1 MDHKP
6 GDLSTHR
13 ALVLAIR
20 TGDVAAVRQLITRG
34 PDLLQARIH
43 GGRTALHVVA
53 DWPGYFPNGPQIVA
67 LLTAAGA
74 DANASGSPD
83 KPDETP
89 LHWAASSD
97 DVEVAGAL
105 LDAGA
110 DIEAQAGSIAGG
122 SPLNN
127 AIGYG
132 CWNVAQLLLTRGAR
146 VDRSWVASALGI
158 TDRAQELLGDQP
170 TSDELNQC
178 FWHACHG
185 GQLRTAQH
193 LLALGADPDAHP
205 DYTND
210 SPFTAATSPGTG
222 RTALADWLTEQLAGE
237 RPDATQKTGE
247 CR

>member
-1 MDHKP
+1 MANEP
-6 GDLSTHR
+6 GGLSPHD

-20 TGDVAAVRQLITRG
+20 TGDVVTVTQLITAR
-34 PDLLQARIH
+34 PDLPHARIH

-74 DANASGSPD
+74 DPNASGSPD

-97 DVEVAGAL
+97 DVEVARAL

-110 DIEAQAGSIAGG
+110 DMEAKPGSIAGG
-122 SPLNN
+122 SPLDN

-132 CWNVAQLLLTRGAR
+132 CWNVAQLLLSRGAR
-146 VDRSWVASALGI
+146 VDRSWVASALGM
-158 TDRAQELLGDQP
+158 TDRTQELLGDQP
-170 TSDELNQC
+170 NGDEINQC
-178 FWHACHG
+178 FWHACDG

-193 LLALGADPDAHP
+193 LLAIGADPNAHP

-210 SPFTAATSPGTG
+210 PPVAAATSPGTG
-222 RTALADWLTEQLAGE
+222 RAALADWLTEQLARD
-237 RPDATQKTGE
+237 RPDRNKDDQ
-247 CR
+247 